1 MEVFVVAVAVV
12 ALVVA
17 ETLDVAVV
25 VDEEAAIDLGMVFGT
40 ADVEPIL
47 DLKEERAQ
55 GV

>member
-1 MEVFVVAVAVV
+1 MV

-40 ADVEPIL
+40 ADVEPNL
-47 DLKEERAQ
+47 DLK
-55 GV
+55 